1 MRITTVTIAC
11 ALLLLCT
18 SAVDANSFSPG
29 RSDKDVQLP
38 SHVQLPP
45 HAGTPGPPDWV
56 PGPPD
61 WTPGPPNGIPGP
73 PDAQD
78 SSVISNPEPSSI
90 ALGLVG
96 GVTLAAGALRRRRAR
111 TNG

>member
-1 MRITTVTIAC
+1 MRTTILGC

-18 SAVDANSFSPG
+18 SALDANSFSPG
-29 RSDKDVQLP
+29 RSDRDVQLP

-45 HAGTPGPPDWV
+45 QAGNPGPPDWV

-61 WTPGPPNGIPGP
+61 WTPGPPDWTPGP
-73 PDAQD
+73 AEGEVG
-78 SSVISNPEPSSI
+78 SLVSNPEPSSI

-111 TNG
+111 KNG

>member
-1 MRITTVTIAC
+1 MRTTILGC

-18 SAVDANSFSPG
+18 SALDANSFSPG
-29 RSDKDVQLP
+29 RSDRDVQLP

-45 HAGTPGPPDWV
+45 QAGNPGPPDWV

-61 WTPGPPNGIPGP
+61 WTPGPPDWTPGP
-73 PDAQD
+73 PEGEV
-78 SSVISNPEPSSI
+78 SSLVSNPEPSSI

-111 TNG
+111 KNG